1 MSKNLL
7 VSVAVSL
14 LFLGSAHRQES
25 GNAYAQE
32 NAGARVCADLPGQT
46 SGTRRFLRVGETLQ
60 ISLRGDVGKTD
71 NVDARAPA
79 SVAACEPVALDLHWS
94 NGRNNGSNFNLTFF
108 DNNQK
113 PIYTKSF
120 SAFLAGNLE
129 FDLSSSDFR
138 RVYASSM
145 MVTSVPASVTIQAVS
160 PFASPVGL
168 SFVVTRVARKTGAG
182 ASGRMQEDARGS
194 NGLTAE
200 VAADGRGGGAGS
212 LRGQPAGGAG
222 RQGDPSEGN
231 EVVSIRNVVRLIG
244 ASKLPVV
251 QIELKTAHPFPI
263 KAAPLQLQIGKKVFV
278 DELSGEYTGRS
289 LTLSLTPE
297 MFAELKDGDE
307 IVASFGKREGNA
319 TTEQRVWYFGKLKK
333 GE

>member
-7 VSVAVSL
+7 VPLAVSL
-14 LFLGSAHRQES
+14 LFLGSVHSQES
-25 GNAYAQE
+25 GNAYGQE
-32 NAGARVCADLPGQT
+32 NAVGHVCADLPGQT

-60 ISLRGDVGKTD
+60 ISLRGDVGNADK
-71 NVDARAPA
+71 VEGGAPA
-79 SVAACEPVALDLHWS
+79 SVAACEPLALDLHWS

-108 DNNQK
+108 DNNKK

-168 SFVVTRVARKTGAG
+168 SFVITRVARKTGAG
-182 ASGRMQEDARGS
+182 SSGRMQEDASGGS
-194 NGLTAE
+194 GVTTE
-200 VAADGRGGGAGS
+200 VAGGSAGS
-212 LRGQPAGGAG
+212 PRGQPARGAG
-222 RQGDPSEGN
+222 RQGDTSEGN

-263 KAAPLQLQIGKKVFV
+263 NEAPLQLQIGKKVFV

-297 MFAELKDGDE
+297 MFAELQDGDE